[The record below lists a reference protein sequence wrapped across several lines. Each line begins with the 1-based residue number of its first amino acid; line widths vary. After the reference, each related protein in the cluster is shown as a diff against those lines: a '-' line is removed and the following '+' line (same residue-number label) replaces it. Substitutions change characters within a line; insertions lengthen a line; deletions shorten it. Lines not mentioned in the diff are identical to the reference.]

1 MASKFRAVPWKRN
14 LKAVP
19 DHILKQIAAFQS
31 HIFFVGVTK
40 TFTPDQ
46 INAEPLKQ
54 LGIPSGE
61 GESRETIPGADMG
74 KYSDRNRN
82 GWEVVRRDLPM
93 TTKTRYWES
102 PNFGDASRYGTHT
115 HYHTR
120 EVYQREFHEPRL
132 YSIVAHTLKVNLAGA
147 CVVLLRV
154 KQELS
159 RAAAGFEGELLLMLN
174 LLQEHCG
181 AAGVVSSETSTADYI
196 KTITLDW
203 EVFPP
208 GNATEVVE
216 RLTRGGTTHAEL
228 RSKIDERVRL
238 FSKLSPAAFLKGS
251 GGFGSYIGAKFAD
264 DLVVFENVQ
273 YGNALYV
280 LYDQWE
286 NVSKRSRLELLKE
299 TDAKFDR
306 LPHRIGWDE
315 AFEKLLRS
323 EKKKRGLK

>member
-1 MASKFRAVPWKRN
+1 MASKLRAVPWKRN
-14 LKAVP
+14 LKAAP
-19 DHILKQIAAFQS
+19 DHILKQIAAFHS
-31 HIFFVGVTK
+31 DVFFVGVTK

-54 LGIPSGE
+54 LGIPSAE
-61 GESRETIPGADMG
+61 GQLHETIPAADMG

-82 GWEVVRRDLPM
+82 GWEVIRHDLPK
-93 TTKTRYWES
+93 TTKSYFWET

-115 HYHTR
+115 HYRVR
-120 EVYQREFHEPRL
+120 EVYQREFQEPRF
-132 YSIVAHTLKVNLAGA
+132 YSIVAHTLRVNPAGA
-147 CVVLLRV
+147 CAVLLRV

-159 RAAAGFEGELLLMLN
+159 RAAAGFENELLLMLN
-174 LLQEHCG
+174 LLQENCG
-181 AAGVVSSETSTADYI
+181 AAGVVSSVTPIADYI

-208 GNATEVVE
+208 GNAAEVVE
-216 RLTRGGTTHAEL
+216 RLTRGGTIRSEI

-238 FSKLSPAAFLKGS
+238 FSKLNPAAFLKGA

-280 LYDQWE
+280 LYDDWE
-286 NVSKRSRLELLKE
+286 DISKRSRLELLKG

-306 LPHRIGWDE
+306 LPHRTGWDE
-315 AFEKLLRS
+315 AFEKMLRS